1 MHRAPVWPALLF
13 SRHARSTARAQNA
26 FEQDNMPRTWKG
38 IPLRA
43 PCALDLYCGGGGAGR
58 GLLDA
63 GFKTVVGVDRENHR
77 SSYEHADGMHF
88 VHMDVTQ
95 LADADLALFDFVW
108 ASPPCQA
115 YSRIIPAS
123 QRELHQE
130 RWRQEGR
137 HADMVPLTRALLQ
150 RSGKPYII
158 ENVVGAPL
166 QNPVTLCGTM
176 FGLSV
181 FRHRLFES
189 NVPLVVEHKCDHR
202 NRSTGSLMNH
212 VRKPQTEKYVARV
225 TSDQLPPG
233 FAQERVQYPCRPSD
247 RSDYVYR
254 ATTDETRAA
263 LQATFKRT
271 YARSLKEVSR
281 VVGALVPMTPDEVRA
296 DEERV
301 RTARQRALKPG
312 EQQMFPVY
320 GAHAASRGSTEE
332 WRAAL
337 GCPWMYREELAQA
350 IPPAYSK
357 YLAAQVLRHMAARQ
371 NGA

>member
-1 MHRAPVWPALLF
+1 
-13 SRHARSTARAQNA
+13 
-26 FEQDNMPRTWKG
+26 
-38 IPLRA
+38 
-43 PCALDLYCGGGGAGR
+43 
-58 GLLDA
+58 
-63 GFKTVVGVDRENHR
+63 
-77 SSYEHADGMHF
+77 
-88 VHMDVTQ
+88 
-95 LADADLALFDFVW
+95 
-108 ASPPCQA
+108 
-115 YSRIIPAS
+115 
-123 QRELHQE
+123 
-130 RWRQEGR
+130 
-137 HADMVPLTRALLQ
+137 MVPLTRALLQ

-233 FAQERVQYPCRPSD
+233 FAQERVQYRPYVDLGDHRRDAPGDSGPRA
-247 RSDYVYR
+247 RSRGVARGGRARADARRGARRRGARARAAARR
-254 ATTDETRAA
+254 ATCSPCAN
-263 LQATFKRT
+263 
-271 YARSLKEVSR
+271 
-281 VVGALVPMTPDEVRA
+281 
-296 DEERV
+296 
-301 RTARQRALKPG
+301 
-312 EQQMFPVY
+312 
-320 GAHAASRGSTEE
+320 AASRGSTEE

-357 YLAAQVLRHMAARQ
+357 YLGAQVLRHMKARQ
-371 NGA
+371 NKA